1 MCHCTCSG
9 AGLSAATKGAQSR
22 PDDHPKQL
30 VAIESEPMIGETP
43 QRALDNWLTPTSS
56 FYVRNHFSI
65 PDIQRS
71 EWSLEVGG
79 KVSHEL
85 SLSLQELK
93 TLPRITMPI
102 TMECAGNN
110 RSDLEPPAPGNQFQ
124 NGAVSA
130 AYWAG
135 VSLKDVLEMANIE
148 PCAVEILFEGH
159 DSGVPAEGEPEIPYL
174 RSLPLDVATHPD
186 TLLAYEMN
194 GDDLPKEHGHPL
206 RLIVPGWYGMAS
218 VKWLKRI
225 TILDRKYEGF
235 FQTDRYVIEDE
246 DGNQTPLANMGVKSM
261 IGSPSEGDAV
271 MPGEPVCITG
281 MAWSGWGKIERI
293 QVSCDGG
300 ETWEEAEM
308 VGPSERYAWQPWR
321 SFWTPEAPG
330 EYTLMSRA
338 VDALGNEQP
347 MESRWNRLG
356 YMVNGVR
363 PVTVTVSERTA

>member
-1 MCHCTCSG
+1 
-9 AGLSAATKGAQSR
+9 
-22 PDDHPKQL
+22 
-30 VAIESEPMIGETP
+30 
-43 QRALDNWLTPTSS
+43 
-56 FYVRNHFSI
+56 
-65 PDIQRS
+65 
-71 EWSLEVGG
+71 
-79 KVSHEL
+79 
-85 SLSLQELK
+85 
-93 TLPRITMPI
+93 
-102 TMECAGNN
+102 
-110 RSDLEPPAPGNQFQ
+110 
-124 NGAVSA
+124 
-130 AYWAG
+130 
-135 VSLKDVLEMANIE
+135 
-148 PCAVEILFEGH
+148 
-159 DSGVPAEGEPEIPYL
+159 
-174 RSLPLDVATHPD
+174 
-186 TLLAYEMN
+186 
-194 GDDLPKEHGHPL
+194 
-206 RLIVPGWYGMAS
+206 MAS

-261 IGSPSEGDAV
+261 IGSPSEGGRRHARR
-271 MPGEPVCITG
+271 PVLHNRDGVVG
-281 MAWSGWGKIERI
+281 MGKIERI

-321 SFWTPEAPG
+321 SFWKPEAPG